1 MTHAMRFR
9 TRITNRKK
17 TKRHVIFLHP
27 KEERERE
34 SNTVSYY
41 LQTLYLGSN
50 RGYLILNN
58 GDSCLKAY

>member
-17 TKRHVIFLHP
+17 TKRQVIFLHP

-34 SNTVSYY
+34 RERE
-41 LQTLYLGSN
+41 QHAI
-50 RGYLILNN
+50 ILPS
-58 GDSCLKAY
+58 DPLLRIQPRISHPE